1 MNRTRTGRGAP
12 PWAWMQTGPLTVD
25 VEACMSNRD
34 RERLAA
40 EATARIRASSH
51 NEAAFP
57 ERVAQSPEN
66 VAPANANES
75 TPVAEATEHAP
86 TERFATVKLVY
97 TGPGSSPESER
108 IPASAPELESPTEKS
123 GNLIDQLPAFKA
135 AMRSLEKRRM
145 PVVTTPAAG
154 SAAKRPRS
162 KAKPT
167 KRKRKPATTRITL
180 RPSAPRK
187 QPRARTQDE
196 IDLSRHKRRCGVCHD
211 PGREAIEEAF
221 LQWRNVECIDSEF
234 EPEGGRSAIYRHA
247 HALNLFRKRSLNLR
261 SALEYIIEESE
272 RISPTAEGIVKAMRA
287 YTRINDVG
295 EWIDTPTTHIVQVIA
310 MPAADP
316 RNPANPIQGL
326 SLDVRKERSQIIESG
341 IRQPLLTETAPHS
354 EIAVTD

>member
-1 MNRTRTGRGAP
+1 MEGRMGERALREKLPQPQLRELEKKMNRFRTGRGAP

-25 VEACMSNRD
+25 VEACMSNKD
-34 RERLAA
+34 RGE
-40 EATARIRASSH
+40 
-51 NEAAFP
+51 
-57 ERVAQSPEN
+57 VKYVSPTN
-66 VAPANANES
+66 VRHEYVPPAAPADK
-75 TPVAEATEHAP
+75 P
-86 TERFATVKLVY
+86 TENTPSKPFNTVKLVY
-97 TGPGSSPESER
+97 TGPSSTDGGLPREDGLLADS
-108 IPASAPELESPTEKS
+108 
-123 GNLIDQLPAFKA
+123 PAFRA
-135 AMRSLEKRRM
+135 AVDEN
-145 PVVTTPAAG
+145 PG
-154 SAAKRPRS
+154 AAKSTPNRPRS
-162 KAKPT
+162 KAKPA

-187 QPRARTQDE
+187 QPRPRTQDE

-211 PGREAIEEAF
+211 PAREAIEEAF